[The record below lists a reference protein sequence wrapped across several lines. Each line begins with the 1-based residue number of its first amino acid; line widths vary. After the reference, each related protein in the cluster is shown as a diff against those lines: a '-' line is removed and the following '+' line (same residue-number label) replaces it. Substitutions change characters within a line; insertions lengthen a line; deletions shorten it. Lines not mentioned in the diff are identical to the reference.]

1 MSYLVLWIGNSL
13 QLEKRTFWSWPTL
26 MMENPTLPIVSSTG
40 TTYQSAI
47 SSIYCVC
54 FLVFHYL
61 FYLGLHHGARH
72 FSRVVLTPS
81 PHSPPSAPIEE
92 PSGFQCLDGRRVH
105 VKCVV
110 GLPRALVLMTKTP
123 SISFYCSCVSGGR
136 AMRDLFQST
145 VFQHLAAKTGKNSG
159 LKKVSS

>member
-1 MSYLVLWIGNSL
+1 MDGRWTDGQTGRQTDILPLNLLFIKLLTLTLTHVNSLYNVTSIFEDCERILMSYLVLWTGNSL

-40 TTYQSAI
+40 TTYPSAI

-54 FLVFHYL
+54 FLVFYDL

-81 PHSPPSAPIEE
+81 PQSPPSAPPEE
-92 PSGFQCLDGRRVH
+92 HSGFQCLDGRRVH
-105 VKCVV
+105 VK
-110 GLPRALVLMTKTP
+110 
-123 SISFYCSCVSGGR
+123 
-136 AMRDLFQST
+136 
-145 VFQHLAAKTGKNSG
+145 
-159 LKKVSS
+159 